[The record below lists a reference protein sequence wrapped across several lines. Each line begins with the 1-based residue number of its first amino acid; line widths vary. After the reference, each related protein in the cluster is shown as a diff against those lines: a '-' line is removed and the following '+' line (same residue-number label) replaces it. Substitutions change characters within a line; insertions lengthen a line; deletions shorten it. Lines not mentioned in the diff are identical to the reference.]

1 MSFRDLPVRRKLM
14 TIILVVTGAVSL
26 FTFAIL
32 LAYDNYTSRTNTR
45 INLNGLGAIIAE
57 NSTAAL
63 AFYNQDDATEIL
75 AALRAEKHVVAAG
88 LYDASGRLFAKYPAD
103 RPEAD
108 YPARPGADG
117 YTFTPSRLK
126 GFQPVTLDGNRIGT
140 LYLEQDRAVLR
151 QRLVVYAGLL
161 GLLAVLS
168 FGLAYGLTA
177 LMQRGISGPLQGLT
191 ATAQAAALGDYTL
204 RAERLGSDELGVL
217 TDAFNHMLGEIQ
229 KLNVELEARV
239 HRRTAQLESANQEL
253 EAFSYSVS
261 HDLRAPLRHIDGFA
275 QLLQKHLGAGLDE
288 TGRRYLQTIADSAKR
303 LGILIDELLV
313 FSRMAR
319 TELRQ
324 LEVPM
329 GPLVEEA
336 IRSLQPDV
344 QGRNVAWA
352 VGDLPVVRADAAMLR
367 QVWVNLLSNAVKYTR
382 RQAAARI
389 EIAHRLDPG
398 DGHVFSVRDNG
409 AGFDMQYVDKLFGV
423 FQRLHPAAE
432 FEGTGIGLA
441 NVQRIIQR
449 HHGRVWAEGRVN
461 GGATFHF
468 TLPRGPEL
476 V

>member
-1 MSFRDLPVRRKLM
+1 
-14 TIILVVTGAVSL
+14 
-26 FTFAIL
+26 
-32 LAYDNYTSRTNTR
+32 
-45 INLNGLGAIIAE
+45 
-57 NSTAAL
+57 
-63 AFYNQDDATEIL
+63 
-75 AALRAEKHVVAAG
+75 
-88 LYDASGRLFAKYPAD
+88 
-103 RPEAD
+103 
-108 YPARPGADG
+108 
-117 YTFTPSRLK
+117 LK

-476 V
+476 A